1 MRISTIRRSR
11 RNVLAL
17 ATATALSVGIA
28 VPSLAATTTPSHT
41 TGHSGRSWASFQ
53 LPVVPGSDYL
63 ALGDS
68 VAFGYREPTTFPPP
82 NYPNPKSFVGYPEEI
97 GSALG
102 LRVTNASCPGET
114 SGSFV
119 STANPS
125 YACETAAGYR
135 TNFPLHATY
144 RNSKESQLTF
154 AVNFLKKHRN
164 TRLVTLGIG
173 ANDGFLC
180 QAKNGGTCSGPALTA
195 TLGGIGKN
203 VSTILFALRYQAH
216 YFGQIVIV
224 DYYSTDYRS
233 AAANA
238 SSQGLNQV
246 MAAAAK
252 PFVVKVA
259 DEFGAFQNAALHSGG
274 DSCAA
279 GLLTQLFPHQAGTAA
294 GAQNGCGVHPSVAGQ
309 DVLAHT
315 IEATVKKTYF

>member
-1 MRISTIRRSR
+1 MRTPTIRRSR
-11 RNVLAL
+11 RTVLAL
-17 ATATALSVGIA
+17 ATAATLSVGVA
-28 VPSLAATTTPSHT
+28 VPSFAS
-41 TGHSGRSWASFQ
+41 TGHSSARPKHHGSTFQ
-53 LPVVPGSDYL
+53 LPVVPGSGYL

-82 NYPNPKSFVGYPEEI
+82 NYTDPKSFVGYPEEI

-102 LRVTNASCPGET
+102 LRVTNASCSGET

-125 YACETAAGYR
+125 YACETPTGYR
-135 TNFPLHATY
+135 TNFPLHVKY
-144 RNSKESQLTF
+144 RDKSQSQLTY
-154 AVNFLKKHRN
+154 AVDFLKRHRN

-180 QAKNGGTCSGPALTA
+180 QALNGGTCAGPALGA
-195 TLGGIGKN
+195 TLAGVKRN
-203 VSTILFALRYQAH
+203 VSRILFDLRYRAH

-224 DYYSTDYRS
+224 NYYSTDYRS

-246 MAAAAK
+246 VAAAAK
-252 PFVVKVA
+252 PYGVKIA
-259 DEFGAFQNAALHSGG
+259 DQFGAFQNAALHSGG

-279 GLLTQLFPHQAGTAA
+279 GLLTQLFPQQTKTSG
-294 GAQNGCGVHPSVAGQ
+294 GAQKGCGVHPSVAGQ
-309 DVLAHT
+309 DVLAAT
-315 IEATVKKTYF
+315 IEKVVKKTYF

>member
-1 MRISTIRRSR
+1 MRVPTIKRSR
-11 RNVLAL
+11 RTVLAL
-17 ATATALSVGIA
+17 ATVATLSVGFA
-28 VPSLAATTTPSHT
+28 VPSVAS
-41 TGHSGRSWASFQ
+41 TGHPAPTPKHHGSTYQ

-82 NYPNPKSFVGYPEEI
+82 NYTDPKSFVGYPEEI

-102 LRVTNASCPGET
+102 LRVTNASCSGET

-125 YACETAAGYR
+125 YACETPAGYR
-135 TNFPLHATY
+135 TNFPLHVKY
-144 RNSKESQLTF
+144 RNKSQSQLSY
-154 AVNFLKKHRN
+154 AVDFLKRHRG

-180 QAKNGGTCSGPALTA
+180 QASNGGTCVGPALGA
-195 TLGGIGKN
+195 TLTGVKKN
-203 VSTILFALRYQAH
+203 VNTILFNLRYRAH

-224 DYYSTDYRS
+224 NYYSTDYRS

-246 MAAAAK
+246 VAAAAK
-252 PFVVKVA
+252 PYGVKVA
-259 DEFGAFQNAALHSGG
+259 DQYAAYQNAAQYSGG

-279 GLLTQLFPHQAGTAA
+279 GLLTQLFPKQTKTAS
-294 GAQNGCGVHPSVAGQ
+294 GAQSGCGVHPSVAGQ
-309 DVLAHT
+309 NVLAAT
-315 IEATVKKTYF
+315 IEKSVKKTYF